1 MNKTVKIILGI
12 VVLILLV
19 FVLKYFKDSNAK
31 EVVDYKTELP
41 FYSSLDTKIV
51 ATGKLNPE
59 EEIELKPQI
68 SGIVDQIFV
77 EEGDLVRKG
86 DLIAKIRVV
95 PNEQAL
101 VSAKSRISTVKLTF
115 ENAKTLF
122 NRNKTLF
129 EKGVIS
135 KQDFENSELSLNQ
148 AEENFNQS
156 KNDYQIIKRGSLSG
170 GSSANTTIVAQISG
184 TVLEIPVREGDQVIQ
199 SNNFNAGTTIATIA
213 DMSKMIFEGKVDESE
228 VGKLEEGKDIV
239 VILGAIN
246 EKEFPATLT
255 FVAPKGVEQN
265 GAVQFTVKADVKI
278 ESSTKIRAGYSA
290 NAEIEIESKDSVLVI
305 KEALL
310 QFNRITEKSFVEV
323 LKDNG
328 NFEIKKV
335 EIGLSDGINVEILSG
350 LKMEDKVKGVIY
362 NMLITRNY
370 HVKDKEEFMNSVDN
384 YLTHKENNPNE
395 KIYGASSRISTS
407 SGAIY

>member
-12 VVLILLV
+12 FVLILLV
-19 FVLKYFKDSNAK
+19 VVLKYFKDSNAK
-31 EVVDYKTELP
+31 EVVDYKTEQP
-41 FYSSLDTKIV
+41 FYSSLDTKTV

-101 VSAKSRISTVKLTF
+101 GSAKSRINSAKLSY
-115 ENAKTLF
+115 ENAQTLF
-122 NRNKTLF
+122 GRNKLLF

-148 AEENFNQS
+148 S
-156 KNDYQIIKRGSLSG
+156 KESYAQAQDDYKIIKQGSLSG
-170 GSSANTTIVAQISG
+170 GSSANTNIIAQIPG
-184 TVLEIPVREGDQVIQ
+184 TILEIPVREGDQVIQ

-228 VGKLEEGKDIV
+228 VGKLEEGKDIK
-239 VILGAIN
+239 VILGAIA
-246 EKEFPATLT
+246 EKEFPAVLT
-255 FVAPKGVEQN
+255 FVAPKGVEEN
-265 GAVQFTVKADVKI
+265 GAVQFTIKADVAI
-278 ESSTKIRAGYSA
+278 EASTKIRAGYSA

-310 QFNRITEKSFVEV
+310 QFNRISEKPFVE
-323 LKDNG
+323 LRAEDG
-328 NFEIKKV
+328 TFSKKNV
-335 EIGLSDGINVEILSG
+335 TIGLSDGINVEITEG
-350 LKMEDKVKGVIY
+350 VEEGDQIKVWNKAS
-362 NMLITRNY
+362 
-370 HVKDKEEFMNSVDN
+370 E
-384 YLTHKENNPNE
+384 ENNDE
-395 KIYGASSRISTS
+395 DDEDDE
-407 SGAIY
+407 

>member
-12 VVLILLV
+12 FVLILLV
-19 FVLKYFKDSNAK
+19 VVLKYFKDSNAK
-31 EVVDYKTELP
+31 EVVDYKTEQP
-41 FYSSLDTKIV
+41 FYSSLDTKTV

-101 VSAKSRISTVKLTF
+101 GSAKSRINSAKLSY
-115 ENAKTLF
+115 ENAQTLF
-122 NRNKTLF
+122 GRNKLLF

-148 AEENFNQS
+148 S
-156 KNDYQIIKRGSLSG
+156 KESYAQAQDDYKIIKQGSLSG
-170 GSSANTTIVAQISG
+170 GSSANTNIIAQIPG
-184 TVLEIPVREGDQVIQ
+184 TILEIPVREGDQVIQ

-228 VGKLEEGKDIV
+228 VGKLEEGKDIK
-239 VILGAIN
+239 VILGAIA
-246 EKEFPATLT
+246 EKEFPAVLT
-255 FVAPKGVEQN
+255 FVAPKGVEEN
-265 GAVQFTVKADVKI
+265 GAVQFTIKADVAI
-278 ESSTKIRAGYSA
+278 EASTKIRAGYSA

-310 QFNRITEKSFVEV
+310 QFNRISEKPFVE
-323 LKDNG
+323 LRAEDG
-328 NFEIKKV
+328 TFSKKNV
-335 EIGLSDGINVEILSG
+335 TIGLSDGINVEITEG
-350 LKMEDKVKGVIY
+350 VEEGDQIKVWNKAFV
-362 NMLITRNY
+362 
-370 HVKDKEEFMNSVDN
+370 
-384 YLTHKENNPNE
+384 ENNDE
-395 KIYGASSRISTS
+395 DDEDDE
-407 SGAIY
+407 